1 VTLTLSALAARSGRG
16 VRVAVIDSGVH
27 AGHPHVQGV
36 CGGIGIDDGGRSHD
50 DIVDRLG
57 HGTAVTAVIREKAPE
72 AEIYVIKV
80 FDRELRASGQALVAA
95 LQHARSVSARLV
107 NLSLGTENA
116 DHEMQ
121 LADEVT
127 AAAAAGMVIV
137 AAGPQNNRRWLPG
150 SLPGVVAV
158 DMDMR
163 LTRDACRVSVA
174 GDAISVAAC
183 GYPRPIPGVPPER
196 NLQGISF
203 AVANASGLLA
213 RVLEGAVPDE
223 SLAKRLRALG

>member
-1 VTLTLSALAARSGRG
+1 
-16 VRVAVIDSGVH
+16 
-27 AGHPHVQGV
+27 
-36 CGGIGIDDGGRSHD
+36 
-50 DIVDRLG
+50 
-57 HGTAVTAVIREKAPE
+57 
-72 AEIYVIKV
+72 
-80 FDRELRASGQALVAA
+80 
-95 LQHARSVSARLV
+95 
-107 NLSLGTENA
+107 
-116 DHEMQ
+116 
-121 LADEVT
+121 
-127 AAAAAGMVIV
+127 
-137 AAGPQNNRRWLPG
+137 
-150 SLPGVVAV
+150 
-158 DMDMR
+158 MDMR